1 MRLID
6 ESHFI
11 EKEYKLSKIFKS
23 FGMLALIVAGAF
35 ILFGTNY
42 SFLKSVYLALK
53 AILFIWFVVGGVIL
67 ISIPI
72 YKILLYFRKDS
83 YIYSIDEYDPGLK
96 VELLNGEKL
105 DLDYKN
111 LVWVRETLP
120 GKIRLWDQVSNRQ
133 FVFTN
138 KLTDEN
144 GKTTLEVEG
153 KSVGIFK
160 HVAQEI
166 VDRLEG
172 KQI

>member
-1 MRLID
+1 MKFVD

-11 EKEYKLSKIFKS
+11 EKSISVEKTFTGGLSFACITFFATIFLSKYPYPQAIYQGIK
-23 FGMLALIVAGAF
+23 L
-35 ILFGTNY
+35 T
-42 SFLKSVYLALK
+42 FLLWGL
-53 AILFIWFVVGGVIL
+53 VISLVL

-96 VELLNGEKL
+96 VELLNEEKL
-105 DLDYKN
+105 DLEYKN

-144 GKTTLEVEG
+144 GKTTMEVEG
-153 KSVGIFK
+153 KQVGIFK